1 MSDMTMTAQQVA
13 LDADASEMAAETVA
27 LPLWVVHFKIAALT
41 AAGVLFSSALGVLL
55 FLR

>member
-27 LPLWVVHFKIAALT
+27 LPLWVARFKIAALT